1 MFKNLNIWFIS
12 SLIVSLGVL
21 IPIITVSLSFF
32 EDTSNYYQI
41 LKDTFLLEY
50 IFNSIILLVSVL
62 ILTFVIGTTCA
73 YLVSFYIFP
82 LSNFFKWAL
91 ILSFAVPPYIYAY
104 SLTAFFEN
112 YGTAFTILTNVL
124 GEGTYNKHI
133 PKFDGL
139 LGAIL
144 SLSFSLFAYV
154 YILSRASF
162 LYQSQNQIDLGRSL
176 GFSKLKS
183 LYSLILPSARPAI
196 VAGLSLVAM
205 ETLAEFGAVDF
216 FSINTL
222 TTGIYNS
229 WIAFD
234 DLAFSNQLSFF
245 LLLFI
250 FALFII
256 ENLSRKKA
264 KYHFN
269 SKGGF
274 KQKEKIKLSGKKSFF
289 AFMFCFIIFFL
300 SFLFPLSQM
309 LYWTIKFPE
318 NFFDIDVVTLTLN
331 TVYLVILSS
340 IVLIVFSLISNYGN
354 RVSKNKFLNF
364 LSTLSISGYAI
375 PGVILAVA
383 FITFIAWFDENIVKS
398 LGFLSIKKVFIGS
411 ILGLVLVYFVRF
423 YSLAFN
429 GIKSGYEKI
438 NISVDESSYLLGYSK
453 KKTFLNIHIP
463 FLRNSLLF
471 VAILISLEI
480 IRELPITLILRPFNF
495 ETFATTAY
503 ISASE
508 DLLEA
513 AAVPSLFLILIATVF
528 IILTSK
534 YILREK

>member
-1 MFKNLNIWFIS
+1 
-12 SLIVSLGVL
+12 
-21 IPIITVSLSFF
+21 
-32 EDTSNYYQI
+32 
-41 LKDTFLLEY
+41 
-50 IFNSIILLVSVL
+50 
-62 ILTFVIGTTCA
+62 
-73 YLVSFYIFP
+73 
-82 LSNFFKWAL
+82 
-91 ILSFAVPPYIYAY
+91 
-104 SLTAFFEN
+104 LTAFFEN
-112 YGTAFTILTNVL
+112 YGTAFTILTNL
-124 GEGTYNKHI
+124 FGEGAYNKNI
-133 PKFDGL
+133 PKFDGVI
-139 LGAIL
+139 GAIL
-144 SLSFSLFAYV
+144 SLSFSLYAYV

-162 LYQSQNQIDLGRSL
+162 LYQSQNLIDLGRSL
-176 GFSKLKS
+176 GFSKFKS
-183 LYSLILPSARPAI
+183 LYSLILPAARPAI

-229 WIAFD
+229 WITFD
-234 DLAFSNQLSFF
+234 DLAFSNRLSFF

-269 SKGGF
+269 TKGGF
-274 KQKEKIKLSGKKSFF
+274 KQKEKNKLSGKNAFF
-289 AFMFCFIIFFL
+289 AFLFCFVIFFL

-318 NFFDIDVVTLTLN
+318 NLFDIDIITLTLN

-340 IVLIVFSLISNYGN
+340 IILIVFSLISNYGN
-354 RVSKNKFLNF
+354 RVTKNKTLNI

-383 FITFIAWFDENIVKS
+383 FITFIAWFDESIIKN
-398 LGFLSIKKVFIGS
+398 LLPFSIKKIFIGS

-453 KKTFLNIHIP
+453 RKTFMNIHIP

-471 VAILISLEI
+471 VCILISLEI
-480 IRELPITLILRPFNF
+480 VRELPITLILRPFNF

-513 AAVPSLFLILIATVF
+513 AAAPSLFLILIATSF
-528 IILTSK
+528 IIVTSK
-534 YILREK
+534 YILRDNNE